1 MIAEEITRVDMWLD
15 PLLYK
20 KKKKS
25 KKQGFVAF
33 AALLLNSARPTDQL
47 PPSSV
52 KKINLKLISLI

>member
-1 MIAEEITRVDMWLD
+1 VIGPITI
-15 PLLYK
+15 K
-20 KKKKS
+20 KIKKS

-52 KKINLKLISLI
+52 KNINLKLISLI